1 MTCHTSA
8 DRTHMKMVT
17 WRYIGLKQSS
27 LMCLT
32 SANCAHT
39 WALTT
44 PRESV
49 TLKIVQLTMPH
60 LCKPCTHVSSD
71 NTKRVCHSENRPAYN
86 ASSLQTAH
94 TRELWQHEESL
105 SLWNSSSLICLTSAN
120 CAQAR
125 ALEGWRA
132 LSRAVATKRMDSAIL
147 PCCGPVKHYLHVI
160 CVAHVWCGVRCFMVN
175 TLLMFDSAQPVVFQA
190 SCADS

>member
-86 ASSLQTAH
+86 APPLQTAH

-105 SLWNSSSLICLTSAN
+105 SLWKSSSLQCLISAN
-120 CAQAR
+120 CAHTW
-125 ALEGWRA
+125 ALTTRRESVTLKFVQLNMPHLCKLCTSASSGGLKGTFQGCGYQENGLLHPA
-132 LSRAVATKRMDSAIL
+132 LLRSS
-147 PCCGPVKHYLHVI
+147 
-160 CVAHVWCGVRCFMVN
+160 
-175 TLLMFDSAQPVVFQA
+175 
-190 SCADS
+190 